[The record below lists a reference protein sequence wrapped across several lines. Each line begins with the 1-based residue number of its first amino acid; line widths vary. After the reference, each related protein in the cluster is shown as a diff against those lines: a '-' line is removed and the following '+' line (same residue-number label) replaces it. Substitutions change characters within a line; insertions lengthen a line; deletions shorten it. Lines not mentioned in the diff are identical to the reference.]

1 MWKQKTA
8 RKQFEYLGFP
18 LDMARMGW
26 KFQTTCFYK
35 LLEIKYIV
43 LALFWFIGLIRPTIH
58 FKKTKQNK
66 TKQKKVLP
74 LRAPSG
80 AFIFLWG

>member
-26 KFQTTCFYK
+26 TIQTTRFYK

-43 LALFWFIGLIRPTIH
+43 LAL
-58 FKKTKQNK
+58 
-66 TKQKKVLP
+66 
-74 LRAPSG
+74 S
-80 AFIFLWG
+80 